1 MKSLVIAAAAS
12 AVALSLAPAHAAS
25 SSEQISLCNAALEE
39 QGIAPADLFKK
50 KFVNIKGAALKTI
63 TFRLTPLAGG
73 EPQIAECQIRGGK
86 VVGAAIKA

>member
-50 KFVNIKGAALKTI
+50 KFVSIKGAALKTI